1 MRNKEETIRKF
12 VSMVN
17 NEEEQGGLWLPNIQ
31 RYFIWKKEQ
40 IEKLFD
46 SIMREY
52 PIGNFLIWKTKEPVK
67 MRKFVDNYKDG
78 LRLLDF
84 YVPKNN
90 RIKLLVL
97 DGQQRLQSLFIAL
110 KGSYNGEELYFNVLS
125 GKEEKEDIK
134 FEFKFLNSDKAKIEN
149 GWVKLKD
156 IIFENRTPYA
166 IANDL
171 IKKINDKRKKKLMG
185 DLSEEE
191 IDLIHNNIS
200 LVINQFCNSN
210 NPIISYT
217 ELDSVDNPEIY
228 TLNEVVEIFIR
239 ANSGGTPLSK
249 SDLMFSLLTTN
260 WEDVEEDLTNFL
272 EDLNGTA
279 FAFERDFVLK
289 TSLILIGAGAK
300 YDVMKFRKEENLKKL
315 QDNWDNIKKSI
326 REIKDFL
333 CKYTFIK
340 DDKALPSYLALI
352 PLIYFN
358 YKYPEKWKKSNKEAL
373 AKWLTRVLLTGAF
386 SGSSDTLLDA
396 LIRKINEKEDFD
408 IDVINTEIINRGRTI
423 NIYEDSLLDT
433 YYGDKKLYLIFA
445 LWYQNVSFK
454 PAYEG
459 NLPWVDHIFPQSKLK
474 EVKVIN
480 PETGRKV
487 MKYKWWDRDQIANLM
502 LLSAE
507 ENRDEKRD
515 KSPEEWLEDKDDDYF
530 EIHLIPRNKELWK
543 IKNFEKFIEERR
555 KLIVYKFKE
564 MGLMT

>member
-1 MRNKEETIRKF
+1 MRNKKETIRKF
-12 VSMVN
+12 VSIVN

-67 MRKFVDNYKDG
+67 MRKFIDNYKDG
-78 LRLLDF
+78 LRLVDF
-84 YVPKNN
+84 YVPKNYK
-90 RIKLLVL
+90 IKLLVL

-110 KGSYNGEELYFNVLS
+110 RGSYNGEELYFNVLS

-134 FEFKFLNSDKAKIEN
+134 FEFKFLTSDKAKIEN
-149 GWVKLKD
+149 GWITLKN
-156 IIFENRTPYA
+156 IIFENRTSYA

-171 IKKINDKRKKKLMG
+171 IKRINNEQKKNMMS

-249 SDLMFSLLTTN
+249 SDLMFSLLTAN
-260 WEDVEEDLTNFL
+260 WEDIEEDLTNFL

-333 CKYTFIK
+333 CKYTFIR

-352 PLIYFN
+352 LLIYFN
-358 YKYPEKWKKSNKEAL
+358 FKYPEKWKNSNKEAL

-396 LIRKINEKEDFD
+396 LIRKIDEKCDFD
-408 IDVINTEIINRGRTI
+408 INIINSEILNRGRTI
-423 NIYEDSLLDT
+423 TISEDSLLDT
-433 YYGDKKLYLIFA
+433 YYGEKKLYLIFA
-445 LWYQNVSFK
+445 LLYQDINFK

-474 EVKVIN
+474 EVKIIN
-480 PETGRKV
+480 PETGKKI
-487 MKYKWWDRDQIANLM
+487 MKYKWWDRDQIANSM

-515 KSPEEWLEDKDDDYF
+515 KSPEEWLEDKNEEYF
-530 EIHLIPRNKELWK
+530 EIHLIPKDRELWK
-543 IKNFEKFIEERR
+543 IENFEKFVEKR
-555 KLIVYKFKE
+555 KRVIIDKFKK
-564 MGLMT
+564 MGMIA

>member
-1 MRNKEETIRKF
+1 MRNKKDTIRKF

-67 MRKFVDNYKDG
+67 MRKFIDNYKDG
-78 LRLLDF
+78 LKLVDF

-90 RIKLLVL
+90 KIKLLVL

-110 KGSYNGEELYFNVLS
+110 RGSYNGEELYFNVLS
-125 GKEEKEDIK
+125 GKEEKADIK
-134 FEFKFLNSDKAKIEN
+134 FEFRFLSSDKAKIEN

-156 IIFENRTPYA
+156 IVFENRTSYA

-171 IKKINDKRKKKLMG
+171 IKKINDEQKKKLMSN
-185 DLSEEE
+185 LSEEE

-249 SDLMFSLLTTN
+249 SDLMFSLLTAN

-300 YDVMKFRKEENLKKL
+300 YDVMKFRKEENLKKV

-326 REIKDFL
+326 RETKDFL
-333 CKYTFIK
+333 CKYTFIR

-358 YKYPEKWKKSNKEAL
+358 YKYPEKWKNSNKEAL

-396 LIRKINEKEDFD
+396 LIRKIDEKGEFD
-408 IDVINTEIINRGRTI
+408 INTINSEILDRGRTI
-423 NIYEDSLLDT
+423 TISEDSLLDT
-433 YYGDKKLYLIFA
+433 YYGEKKIYLIFA
-445 LWYQNVSFK
+445 LWYQNINFK

-459 NLPWVDHIFPQSKLK
+459 NLPWIDHIFPQSKLK

-480 PETGRKV
+480 PETGRKI

-515 KSPEEWLEDKDDDYF
+515 KSPKEWLEDKKDEYF
-530 EIHLIPRNKELWK
+530 ETHLISRDKELWK
-543 IKNFEKFIEERR
+543 IENFEKFVEERK
-555 KLIVYKFKE
+555 KLIVDKFKK
-564 MGLMT
+564 MGLIT